1 MAMNVV
7 LKTLLSAAIKIG
19 ITWLTLELIRK
30 KIEKELGFD
39 PAKVLKQAI
48 KMATD
53 PEAAMKEMFGNT
65 PEEPKEQPQVVAE
78 GQVA

>member
-1 MAMNVV
+1 MVNVV
-7 LKTLLSAAIKIG
+7 LKTLLAAAIKIG

-30 KIEKELGFD
+30 KIEKEFGFD
-39 PAKVLKQAI
+39 PAKILKQSI

-53 PEAAMKEMFGNT
+53 PEGAMKEMFGADD
-65 PEEPKEQPQVVAE
+65 PAKEQNPVVAAE